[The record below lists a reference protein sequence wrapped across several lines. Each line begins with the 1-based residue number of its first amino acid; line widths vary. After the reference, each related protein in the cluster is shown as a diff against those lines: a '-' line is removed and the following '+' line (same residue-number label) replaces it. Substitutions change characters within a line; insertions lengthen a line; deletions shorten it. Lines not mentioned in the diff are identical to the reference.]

1 MASKNAD
8 DTLFEKKYKEELK
21 EANPCYAGVC
31 WAVGKLSKRDDVKK
45 LKQEEAQEAEDA
57 VFVFLDLYPLA
68 LEELAS
74 EASKNFIESIKSAED
89 RKTFHGRC
97 GKPDPIYRKKA
108 YFCKYEIRFLESV
121 HKRLPTKNLP
131 YKNR

>member
-1 MASKNAD
+1 MTSKDAD

-21 EANPCYAGVC
+21 EENACYAGVC
-31 WAVGKLSKRDDVKK
+31 WAVDKIKRRDSGKK
-45 LKQEEAQEAEDA
+45 LNKAEEQEAEDA

-68 LEELAS
+68 LKELAS

-121 HKRLPTKNLP
+121 HKRLPTKSL
-131 YKNR
+131 R